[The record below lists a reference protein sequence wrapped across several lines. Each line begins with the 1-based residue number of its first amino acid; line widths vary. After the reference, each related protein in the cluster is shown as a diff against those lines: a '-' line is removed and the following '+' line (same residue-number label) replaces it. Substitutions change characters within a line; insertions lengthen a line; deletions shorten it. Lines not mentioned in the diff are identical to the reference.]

1 MDKPAQIALLIDAD
15 NATAARIDVILGELS
30 RLGETNVRRAYGNW
44 TKTGLKSWQEV
55 LHENAIRPVQQF
67 DPSKGKN
74 ASDIALA
81 VDAVEILHT
90 QRPDAFALVSS
101 DADFTP
107 LVMHLREHGAHVYG
121 FGDAKTPAPFQSAC
135 TRFLVLNRLSS
146 PSGQADVAPADPGT
160 SDAVAP
166 VADAPAAAA
175 SAAPRSRR
183 ATAKATSAP
192 TTGTAS
198 TRTAATKAAAAKATT
213 KAPAKAAAKQASAA
227 ATHVDTPARLTRNQL
242 RSDTKLVK
250 LLRGAVEG
258 AADDSGWARVG
269 TVGNHIAQPV
279 LVRPAQLRLRQA
291 QQAPRGHRPVRDP
304 GRGRARDGRARPAQ
318 RVQQRNRLW
327 ARLSP
332 ECTMGPPDK
341 GAERRL
347 GTP

>member
-15 NATAARIDVILGELS
+15 NATASRIDVILGELS
-30 RLGETNVRRAYGNW
+30 RLGETNIRRAYGNW

-121 FGDAKTPAPFQSAC
+121 FGDAKTPQPFQSAC

-146 PSGQADVAPADPGT
+146 PSGQADAVEPGPDATAP
-160 SDAVAP
+160 DAGSSPAET
-166 VADAPAAAA
+166 AAAA
-175 SAAPRSRR
+175 PKRRR
-183 ATAKATSAP
+183 ATAKATSKATEP
-192 TTGTAS
+192 AATAAKATASAKKTAS
-198 TRTAATKAAAAKATT
+198 TAAAKAAAATET
-213 KAPAKAAAKQASAA
+213 SPPN
-227 ATHVDTPARLTRNQL
+227 TTPARATRAQL
-242 RSDTKLVK
+242 RSDRKLVA
-250 LLRGAVEG
+250 LLRRAVEG

-269 TVGNHIAQPV
+269 TVGNHISNQSSFD
-279 LVRPAQLRLRQA
+279 
-291 QQAPRGHRPVRDP
+291 PRNYGYAKLSKLLEATDLFDIRDAGGPNMAVRDR
-304 GRGRARDGRARPAQ
+304 RGAAGTST
-318 RVQQRNRLW
+318 NG
-327 ARLSP
+327 
-332 ECTMGPPDK
+332 TG
-341 GAERRL
+341 GANA
-347 GTP
+347 

>member
-15 NATAARIDVILGELS
+15 NATAARIDDILGELS

-135 TRFLVLNRLSS
+135 TRFLVLDRLSS
-146 PSGQADVAPADPGT
+146 PSGQADAGQP
-160 SDAVAP
+160 DAVAAAP
-166 VADAPAAAA
+166 VATT
-175 SAAPRSRR
+175 RSRR
-183 ATAKATSAP
+183 ATAKGTTP
-192 TTGTAS
+192 TTATAGA
-198 TRTAATKAAAAKATT
+198 TTPAAT
-213 KAPAKAAAKQASAA
+213 ASAA
-227 ATHVDTPARLTRNQL
+227 ATTSKAAKSPAARKTAAKKAGAPAAAETPARLTRTQL
-242 RSDTKLVK
+242 RSDTKLVA
-250 LLRGAVEG
+250 LLRRAVEG

-269 TVGNHIAQPV
+269 TVGNHIGNQSSFDPRNYGYAK
-279 LVRPAQLRLRQA
+279 LSKLLEATDLFDMRDMGGPAMA
-291 QQAPRGHRPVRDP
+291 VRDR
-304 GRGRARDGRARPAQ
+304 RGAG
-318 RVQQRNRLW
+318 
-327 ARLSP
+327 
-332 ECTMGPPDK
+332 
-341 GAERRL
+341 
-347 GTP
+347 GTSSNGTTAGNA

>member
-15 NATAARIDVILGELS
+15 NATASRIDVILGELS

-121 FGDAKTPAPFQSAC
+121 FGDAKTPQPFQSAC

-146 PSGQADVAPADPGT
+146 PSGQADAGPETTSADAVSSPADEPAAPASG
-160 SDAVAP
+160 
-166 VADAPAAAA
+166 
-175 SAAPRSRR
+175 RRR
-183 ATAKATSAP
+183 ATAKATSKA
-192 TTGTAS
+192 TETGS
-198 TRTAATKAAAAKATT
+198 GSGATKAAAKGTASAKKTA
-213 KAPAKAAAKQASAA
+213 AKAATSHDQGRGGARPTPRPRSPRRRREPPVPSCA
-227 ATHVDTPARLTRNQL
+227 ATASSWRCCAAR
-242 RSDTKLVK
+242 S
-250 LLRGAVEG
+250 
-258 AADDSGWARVG
+258 
-269 TVGNHIAQPV
+269 
-279 LVRPAQLRLRQA
+279 
-291 QQAPRGHRPVRDP
+291 
-304 GRGRARDGRARPAQ
+304 RARPTTPAG
-318 RVQQRNRLW
+318 RAS
-327 ARLSP
+327 ARSATTSRTSP
-332 ECTMGPPDK
+332 RSTR
-341 GAERRL
+341 ATTATRS
-347 GTP
+347 